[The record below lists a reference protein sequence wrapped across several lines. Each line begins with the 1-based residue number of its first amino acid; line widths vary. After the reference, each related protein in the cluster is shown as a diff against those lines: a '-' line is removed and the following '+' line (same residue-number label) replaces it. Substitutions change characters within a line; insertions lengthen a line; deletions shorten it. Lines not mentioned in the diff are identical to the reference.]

1 MRQPNRPAWTRLGL
15 VASLLGLLMAGDPR
29 SAPAQVSVSS
39 EERFFRIEWQIECT
53 ADLAPA
59 LAGTVSNPYR
69 QTVYRVQLEVQVL
82 DEAGQV
88 AHETLGIIGDV
99 PPGGRSNFRLPLP
112 ATGAAFVVTV
122 HSFEFGVTQSP

>member
-1 MRQPNRPAWTRLGL
+1 MRQPAWTRLGL
-15 VASLLGLLMAGDPR
+15 VASLLGLLVVGDPHP
-29 SAPAQVSVSS
+29 APAQVSVSS
-39 EERFFRIEWQIECT
+39 EERFFRIEWQIERT

-59 LAGTVSNPYR
+59 LAGTVSNPYL
-69 QTVYRVQLEVQVL
+69 QTVHRVQLEVQIL

-88 AHETLGIIGDV
+88 TYETLGIVGDV

-112 ATGAAFVVTV
+112 ATGAGVVVTV

>member
-1 MRQPNRPAWTRLGL
+1 M
-15 VASLLGLLMAGDPR
+15 
-29 SAPAQVSVSS
+29 
-39 EERFFRIEWQIECT
+39 
-53 ADLAPA
+53 APA

-88 AHETLGIIGDV
+88 THETIGIVGDV

-112 ATGAAFVVTV
+112 ATGAGFVVTV
-122 HSFEFGVTQSP
+122 HSFEFAVTQSP